1 MRLTYTAIRRVRWG
15 SRRKPL
21 LVSGSGG
28 KHRHMDIQALLYK
41 VEKRLFIGGE
51 WVDGSNGETYDVENP
66 ATGEVIATLASGTRE
81 DSLRA
86 LEAADNARKEWER
99 TAPRTRAEILRKGY
113 DLVKERKEEFA
124 HIMTVEMGKA
134 LTEARGEV
142 DYGADYLLWFS
153 EETNHFYGE
162 TNQYPAKDNRMIT
175 VRKPVGPCLLITPW
189 NFPLSMATRKIA
201 PALAAGN
208 TVVIKP
214 AKLTPLTMQYF
225 VQTMEEAGVPAGV
238 INIVSSTS
246 ARDVSEPIMADPR
259 CRKVSFTGSTPV
271 GAALMTQASENILKM
286 SLELGGNAPAIVFA
300 DADIDLAVEGV
311 KAAKMRNI
319 GEACTAANRI
329 LVHESIA
336 DEFSEKFAKAVSEMK
351 VGNGLEDGVEVGPL
365 IEAKEVDRM
374 RELVEDAK
382 ATGGEV
388 LTGGE
393 AIDGPGNFFQPT
405 VIRGASRDARVFK
418 EEIFGPIAPIFTF
431 STEEEAWEMANDTE
445 YGLASYVFS
454 ENPDMLWRASDNLE
468 FGLIG
473 YNSGVVSDASI
484 PFGGVKASGLGREGS
499 KEGMFEYT
507 EVQMIG
513 VRDPYARG

>member
-1 MRLTYTAIRRVRWG
+1 MTVTAERE
-15 SRRKPL
+15 K
-21 LVSGSGG
+21 
-28 KHRHMDIQALLYK
+28 ALLES
-41 VEKRLFIGGE
+41 VPTGLLIDGE
-51 WVDGSNGETYDVENP
+51 WRDASSGKTFDVKDP
-66 ATGEVIATLASGTRE
+66 ATGKVIASLQDANSDDALAAFDAACAAQADWARTPAKERA
-81 DSLRA
+81 DILRRA
-86 LEAADNARKEWER
+86 YDLINE
-99 TAPRTRAEILRKGY
+99 RAE
-113 DLVKERKEEFA
+113 DFA
-124 HIMTVEMGKA
+124 LLMTLEMGKPLA
-134 LTEARGEV
+134 EARGEV
-142 DYGADYLLWFS
+142 TYGNGFLRWFS
-153 EETNHFYGE
+153 EEAGRHYGRTLTVPE
-162 TNQYPAKDNRMIT
+162 GTLRMQ
-175 VRKPVGPCLLITPW
+175 VHHRPVGPCLLITPW

-271 GAALMTQASENILKM
+271 GAALMKQASENILKM

>member
-1 MRLTYTAIRRVRWG
+1 
-15 SRRKPL
+15 
-21 LVSGSGG
+21 
-28 KHRHMDIQALLYK
+28 
-41 VEKRLFIGGE
+41 
-51 WVDGSNGETYDVENP
+51 
-66 ATGEVIATLASGTRE
+66 
-81 DSLRA
+81 
-86 LEAADNARKEWER
+86 
-99 TAPRTRAEILRKGY
+99 
-113 DLVKERKEEFA
+113 
-124 HIMTVEMGKA
+124 
-134 LTEARGEV
+134 
-142 DYGADYLLWFS
+142 
-153 EETNHFYGE
+153 
-162 TNQYPAKDNRMIT
+162 
-175 VRKPVGPCLLITPW
+175 
-189 NFPLSMATRKIA
+189 
-201 PALAAGN
+201 
-208 TVVIKP
+208 
-214 AKLTPLTMQYF
+214 
-225 VQTMEEAGVPAGV
+225 
-238 INIVSSTS
+238 
-246 ARDVSEPIMADPR
+246 
-259 CRKVSFTGSTPV
+259 
-271 GAALMTQASENILKM
+271 
-286 SLELGGNAPAIVFA
+286 
-300 DADIDLAVEGV
+300 
-311 KAAKMRNI
+311 MRNI

-351 VGNGLEDGVEVGPL
+351 VGNGLEEGVEVGPL

-431 STEEEAWEMANDTE
+431 STEDEAWEMANDTE

>member
-1 MRLTYTAIRRVRWG
+1 
-15 SRRKPL
+15 
-21 LVSGSGG
+21 
-28 KHRHMDIQALLYK
+28 MDIQAILDQVETRLY
-41 VEKRLFIGGE
+41 INGE
-51 WVDGSNGETYDVENP
+51 WRDGAEGETYDVLNP
-66 ATGEVIATLASGTRE
+66 ATEEVIATMSSGTRQ
-81 DSLRA
+81 DSLDA
-86 LEAADNARKEWER
+86 LAAADEAQKVWAH
-99 TAPRTRAEILRKGY
+99 TAPRERAEILRKGY
-113 DLVKERKEEFA
+113 DLVKERKEAFA
-124 HIMTVEMGKA
+124 AIMTTEMGKSY
-134 LTEARGEV
+134 TEALGEV

-153 EETNHFYGE
+153 EEANHFFGH
-162 TNQYPAKDNRMIT
+162 TNRYPAKGNRMVT

-238 INIVSSTS
+238 INLVSSKS
-246 ARDVSEPIMADPR
+246 ASDVSEPILQDPR
-259 CRKVSFTGSTPV
+259 CRKLSFTGSTPV
-271 GAALMTQASENILKM
+271 GSALMKLAADNVVKV

-300 DADIDLAVEGV
+300 DADIDNAVEGV

-336 DEFSEKFAKAVSEMK
+336 EEFATKLAKAVSELK
-351 VGNGLEDGVEVGPL
+351 VGNGMDEGIEVGPL
-365 IEAKEVDRM
+365 VEKKAQEYMQALVD
-374 RELVEDAK
+374 DAVSH
-382 ATGGEV
+382 GGTI
-388 LTGGE
+388 LTGGKAVE
-393 AIDGPGNFFQPT
+393 GTGFFFEPT
-405 VIRGASRDARVFK
+405 VITGASKDAKVFR

-431 STEEEAWEMANDTE
+431 STEQEAWALANDTE

-454 ENPDMLWRASDNLE
+454 EDPDVMWRASDHLE
-468 FGLIG
+468 FGLVG
-473 YNSGVVSDASI
+473 YNTGVVSDASI

-499 KEGMFEYT
+499 LEGMLEYT

-513 VRDPYARG
+513 VRDPYARF